1 MQDVVRVYEF
11 TYKDGRKVLCITD
24 LVNIVVF
31 PESGRENR
39 LVEYGRHGRV
49 EDQFDYEIQ
58 PHYLELGDR
67 ALMRP
72 IKEMDSYAVWPDL
85 DHVPS
90 VTNRFLL
97 RIQDFDA
104 TIEKYRE
111 RLYAHR
117 AERKHIEHSTEKA
130 IESFRRDA
138 IRDKKQRLKK
148 LGNPPTFEELLQE
161 QLSEG

>member
-1 MQDVVRVYEF
+1 MQDVMRVYEF
-11 TYKDGRKVLCITD
+11 SYSDGRKVVCITD

-39 LVEYGRHGRV
+39 LVEYGRHGKV
-49 EDQFDYEIQ
+49 EDPFDYGIQ

-72 IKEMDSYAVWPDL
+72 IKEMDSYVVWPDL
-85 DHVPS
+85 DHVPT

-97 RIQDFDA
+97 RSEDYEA

-111 RLYAHR
+111 RIYAHR
-117 AERKHIEHSTEKA
+117 AARKHIEHSTEQA
-130 IESFRRDA
+130 IESLRRDA
-138 IRDKKQRLKK
+138 IRDKKQRLEK
-148 LGNPPTFEELLQE
+148 LGSPPTFEELLQE